1 MLRNDD
7 SGIERVKM
15 QVQSLAAMEGY
26 LLPRCVPQN
35 MERALSALPP
45 IPENTDV
52 DYVLADLISK
62 DPRKVIVL
70 DDDPTG
76 TQTVHG
82 VKVIT
87 KWSEERFINVLESD
101 DRLFYVLTNSRSLP
115 EEQAV
120 DLTKQ
125 LVASLN
131 RAVKKTNSKISI
143 ISRSDST
150 LRGHFPA
157 ETVAV
162 IDTVRNGLGMEF
174 CGQVVVPAF
183 FEGDRY
189 TFDDVHWVRQGDMLV
204 PAAQTEFAKDPAFG
218 FRSSNLVEWVLEKTD
233 GAVTRDAIVSI
244 PIEVIRREGVPGVYR
259 ILQKAPWN
267 SVIVS
272 NATSYYDLK
281 TLVCGLLRSEA
292 DGHNYVYRTA
302 ASFVPIYGGI
312 SLRDSL
318 SREELRDLSGNNT
331 NGGLVVVGSHVET
344 TNQQL
349 KSLLNAKKVSGIE
362 LSVTDLLHEAARELE
377 IARIINAVS
386 RNLVSSTDTVIY
398 TSRTVLEGTGK
409 DGYLQIGSV
418 ISDALVRIV
427 RGLAAEPK
435 FLIAKGGITSS
446 VLATDALGS
455 ETAHVLGQILPGV
468 PVWRMGEE
476 TTVPGKP
483 YVIFP
488 GNVGDEGSLLKAV
501 QLLS

>member
-1 MLRNDD
+1 M
-7 SGIERVKM
+7 
-15 QVQSLAAMEGY
+15 
-26 LLPRCVPQN
+26 LPRCTPRN

-52 DYVLADLISK
+52 DRILDDLISK
-62 DPRKVIVL
+62 DLKKVIVL

-87 KWSEERFINVLESD
+87 KWSEDRFISVLESD

-125 LVASLN
+125 MVACLN
-131 RAVKKTNSKISI
+131 RAVKKTKSKISI
-143 ISRSDST
+143 VSRSDST

-162 IDTVRNGLGMEF
+162 MDMVHNELGMDF

-189 TFDDVHWVRQGDMLV
+189 TFDDIHWVRQGDMLV

-218 FRSSNLVEWVLEKTD
+218 FKSSNLVEWVLEKTD
-233 GAVTRDAIVSI
+233 GTVTRDAIVSI
-244 PIEVIRREGVPGVYR
+244 PIEVIRKEGVSGIYW
-259 ILQKAPWN
+259 ILQKAPRN
-267 SVIVS
+267 AVFVS

-281 TLVCGLLRSEA
+281 TLVCGLLKSEA
-292 DGHNYVYRTA
+292 NGRNYVYRTA

-312 SLRDSL
+312 SLRDTL
-318 SREELRDLSGNNT
+318 SSEELLDHSRKNT

-344 TNQQL
+344 TNRQL
-349 KSLLNAKKVSGIE
+349 KSLLNAENVSGIE
-362 LSVTDLLHEAARELE
+362 LSVTELLHEATGEQE
-377 IARIINAVS
+377 ISRMINAVS
-386 RNLVSSTDTVIY
+386 RSLESSTDTVIY
-398 TSRTVLEGTGK
+398 TSRTVLEGAGK
-409 DGYLQIGSV
+409 SDYLQIGSV
-418 ISDALVRIV
+418 ISDALVQIV
-427 RGLAAEPK
+427 RGLSVEPK

-468 PVWRMGEE
+468 PVWRMGDE
-476 TTVPGKP
+476 TIMPGKP
-483 YVIFP
+483 YVVFP
-488 GNVGDEGSLLKAV
+488 GNVGGDDSLLEAV
-501 QLLS
+501 QLLR